1 MISFKEIQLR
11 NVNIVTVSKANRVSW
26 KESGISSSEITD
38 TEVVCIMFRVPPR
51 DVDSSL
57 DTVKF
62 EKKRESMPKRH
73 DPCPVNVKESDIHS
87 NF

>member
-1 MISFKEIQLR
+1 METLI
-11 NVNIVTVSKANRVSW
+11 SKANRVSW
-26 KESGISSSEITD
+26 KESGISSSKITD
-38 TEVVCIMFRVPPR
+38 TEVVCTMFRVPPR

-62 EKKRESMPKRH
+62 EKKRESMPKHH
-73 DPCPVNVKESDIHS
+73 DPRPVNVTGNDTSS